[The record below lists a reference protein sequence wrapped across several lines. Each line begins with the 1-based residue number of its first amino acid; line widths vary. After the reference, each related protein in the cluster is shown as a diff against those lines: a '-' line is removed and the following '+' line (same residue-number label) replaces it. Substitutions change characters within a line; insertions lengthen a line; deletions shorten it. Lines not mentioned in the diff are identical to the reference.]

1 MSKANR
7 MRAKSEIVK
16 LVTNLDKRM
25 TSFEEAVEEI
35 KIFKDSLVD
44 LEEEVANKAAENN
57 ARLAKLRQDL
67 EDNKIRTLNEAAADI
82 GKVII
87 AQDELD
93 ELHEQVEKMKAQHKE
108 ALALAR
114 AEIDEQVKVQV
125 EQKMRVLKLE
135 HECKTAELVAANKNY
150 EREIA
155 NMEKSFKRMQ
165 EELNSQKELTANIAH
180 ASRPSST
187 TPSKSSD

>member
-25 TSFEEAVEEI
+25 TSFEEAVEDI

-67 EDNKIRTLNEAAADI
+67 EDNKIRTLNDAASDL

-93 ELHEQVEKMKAQHKE
+93 ELEDQVDKMKSQHKE
-108 ALALAR
+108 ALAQAR
-114 AEIDEQVKVQV
+114 AEVDEQVKAQV
-125 EQKMRVLKLE
+125 EQRIKVLQLE
-135 HECKTAELVAANKNY
+135 HDCKTAELAAENKNY
-150 EREIA
+150 QREIG
-155 NMEKSFKRMQ
+155 NMEKAFKRMQ
-165 EELNSQKELTANIAH
+165 DELNSQKELTANIAQ
-180 ASRPSST
+180 ANRPTSQT
-187 TPSKSSD
+187 TKDE